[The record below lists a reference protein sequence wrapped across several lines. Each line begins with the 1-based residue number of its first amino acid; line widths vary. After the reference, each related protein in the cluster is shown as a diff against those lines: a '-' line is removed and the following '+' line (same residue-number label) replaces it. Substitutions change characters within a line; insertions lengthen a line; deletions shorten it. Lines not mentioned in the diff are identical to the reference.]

1 MPKRSKLSN
10 RVDSS
15 KGEGKKNFLNCW
27 KMLRNVRAIQSW
39 MNNVAANHQ
48 FLGPINEESISNK
61 HAKND
66 IVNNLAGKQPPE
78 IF

>member
-1 MPKRSKLSN
+1 
-10 RVDSS
+10 
-15 KGEGKKNFLNCW
+15 
-27 KMLRNVRAIQSW
+27 MLRNVRAIQSW

-66 IVNNLAGKQPPE
+66 LVNNLAGKQPPE